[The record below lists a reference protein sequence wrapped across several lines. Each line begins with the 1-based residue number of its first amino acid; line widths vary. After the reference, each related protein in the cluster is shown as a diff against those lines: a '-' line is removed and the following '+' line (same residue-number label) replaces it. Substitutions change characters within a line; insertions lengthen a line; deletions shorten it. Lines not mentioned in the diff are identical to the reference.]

1 MYQQPFEFFWPL
13 TEQIP
18 LDLDYTPCI
27 EFTKSKHESQ
37 IVSQHGTIC
46 SVGGGSTVTS
56 WASINALSELTLD
69 VSNLTIQLDNKPNIV
84 RGWLF
89 KLLDIKWKVK

>member
-27 EFTKSKHESQ
+27 EFTKSKHKSQ
-37 IVSQHGTIC
+37 IVSPQGTLF
-46 SVGGGSTVTS
+46 SLGGGDTITS
-56 WASINALSELTLD
+56 WASINTHSELTID
-69 VSNLTIQLDNKPNIV
+69 VANLTIKLDKKPNTV

-89 KLLDIKWKVK
+89 KLLGIKWEVK